1 MTNDKSTKNPF
12 NLIVIVAA
20 LGYFVDI
27 YDIQLFN
34 VISKKSLIGIGITDK
49 SIIDKYDY
57 ILFLWQMSG
66 MLVGGLL
73 WGILGDKKG
82 RKSVLFGS
90 ILLYSLANI
99 ANAFVVDLNQYM
111 IVRFFAGLGLAGELG
126 AAITLVSEIMHKEHR
141 GYGTM
146 LVVTMGALGAVA
158 AALISKA
165 EFTFFGLQSWQNAY
179 IIGGILGLVLLTLRV
194 GTYDS
199 KMFDAVK
206 SSNVKKGNFFML
218 FRSKD
223 RFLKYLACI
232 GIGLPVWFCIGI
244 LMKFS
249 EHFSL
254 LSGIIGEPIQVGFVI
269 MYSYLGLSVG
279 DLISGLLSQLFK
291 SRKKVV
297 VGYLIA
303 TFVLTLVFLFAKNL
317 TTEAYYLLCFM
328 VGVCTGYWALFVT
341 IASEQFGTNIRAT
354 VTSTVPN
361 FVRGSVIPITLGFK
375 SMEQLFGSVNSALIV
390 GVICL
395 TLAIVSVLS
404 LKESFSEDLNYI
416 EYE

>member
-34 VISKKSLIGIGITDK
+34 VISKNSLIGIGITDK

-232 GIGLPVWFCIGI
+232 CIGLPVWFCIGI

-375 SMEQLFGSVNSALIV
+375 SMEQSFGSVNSALIV
-390 GVICL
+390 GVI
-395 TLAIVSVLS
+395 
-404 LKESFSEDLNYI
+404 YI
-416 EYE
+416 SID

>member
-375 SMEQLFGSVNSALIV
+375 SMEQSFGSVNSALIV

>member
-232 GIGLPVWFCIGI
+232 CIGLPVWFCIGI

-375 SMEQLFGSVNSALIV
+375 SMEQSFGSVNSALIV

>member
-232 GIGLPVWFCIGI
+232 CIGLPVWFCIGI

-303 TFVLTLVFLFAKNL
+303 TFVLTIVFLFAKNL

-375 SMEQLFGSVNSALIV
+375 SMEQSFGSVNSALIV

>member
-1 MTNDKSTKNPF
+1 MTKDKSTKNPF

-34 VISKKSLIGIGITDK
+34 VISKKSLMGIGITDK

-57 ILFLWQMSG
+57 MLFLWQMSG

-179 IIGGILGLVLLTLRV
+179 IIGGVLGLVLLTLRI

-199 KMFDAVK
+199 KMFDAMK
-206 SSNVKKGNFFML
+206 SSNVKKGDFFML
-218 FRSKD
+218 FKSKD

-232 GIGLPVWFCIGI
+232 CIGLPVWFCIGVLI
-244 LMKFS
+244 KFS
-249 EHFSL
+249 EHFSSL
-254 LSGIIGEPIQVGFVI
+254 TGIIGEPIQVGFVI
-269 MYSYLGLSVG
+269 MYTYLGLSVG
-279 DLISGLLSQLFK
+279 DLISGLLSQLLK

-297 VGYLIA
+297 LGYLVT
-303 TFVLTLVFLFAKNL
+303 TFILTLVFLFAKNL
-317 TTEAYYLLCFM
+317 TTDTYYLLCFM
-328 VGVCTGYWALFVT
+328 VGASTGYWALFVT

-361 FVRGSVIPITLGFK
+361 FVRGAVIPITLGFK
-375 SMEQLFGSVNSALIV
+375 SLEYSFGSVKGALIV

-395 TLAIVSVLS
+395 ALAMVSVLS

>member
-1 MTNDKSTKNPF
+1 MTKDKSTKNPF
-12 NLIVIVAA
+12 NLIVVVAA

-49 SIIDKYDY
+49 SVIDKYDY

-179 IIGGILGLVLLTLRV
+179 IIGGVLGLVLLTLRV

-199 KMFDAVK
+199 KMFDAMK

-218 FRSKD
+218 FKSKD

-232 GIGLPVWFCIGI
+232 CIGLPVWFCIGV

-254 LSGIIGEPIQVGFVI
+254 LTGIIGEPIQVSCVI
-269 MYSYLGLSVG
+269 MYTYLGLSVG

-297 VGYLIA
+297 LGYLIT
-303 TFVLTLVFLFAKNL
+303 TFLLTLVFLFAKNL
-317 TTEAYYLLCFM
+317 TTETYYLLCFM

-361 FVRGSVIPITLGFK
+361 FVRGAVIPITLGFK
-375 SMEQLFGSVNSALIV
+375 SMELSFGSVNSALIV

-395 TLAIVSVLS
+395 TLAIISVLS

>member
-82 RKSVLFGS
+82 RKSILFGS

-165 EFTFFGLQSWQNAY
+165 EFTFLGLQSWQNAY

-375 SMEQLFGSVNSALIV
+375 SMEQSFGSVNSALIV

>member
-206 SSNVKKGNFFML
+206 SSKVKKGNFFML

>member
-1 MTNDKSTKNPF
+1 
-12 NLIVIVAA
+12 
-20 LGYFVDI
+20 
-27 YDIQLFN
+27 
-34 VISKKSLIGIGITDK
+34 
-49 SIIDKYDY
+49 
-57 ILFLWQMSG
+57 MSG

-232 GIGLPVWFCIGI
+232 CIGLPVWFCIGI

-303 TFVLTLVFLFAKNL
+303 TFVLTIVFLFAKNL

-375 SMEQLFGSVNSALIV
+375 SMEQSFGSVNSALIV

>member
-34 VISKKSLIGIGITDK
+34 VISKNSLIGIGITDK

-232 GIGLPVWFCIGI
+232 CIGLPVWFCIGI

-375 SMEQLFGSVNSALIV
+375 SMEQSFGSVNSALIV

>member
-1 MTNDKSTKNPF
+1 MTNDKSTKSPF

-34 VISKKSLIGIGITDK
+34 VISKNSLIGIGITDK

-232 GIGLPVWFCIGI
+232 CIGLPVWFCIGI

-375 SMEQLFGSVNSALIV
+375 SMEQSFGSVNSALIV

>member
-12 NLIVIVAA
+12 NLIVVVAA

-49 SIIDKYDY
+49 AIIDKYDY

-165 EFTFFGLQSWQNAY
+165 EFAFFGLQSWQNAY
-179 IIGGILGLVLLTLRV
+179 IIGGVLGLVLLTLRV

-199 KMFDAVK
+199 KMFDAMK

-218 FRSKD
+218 FKSKD
-223 RFLKYLACI
+223 RLLKYLACI
-232 GIGLPVWFCIGI
+232 CIGLPVWFCIGV

-249 EHFSL
+249 EHFSVL
-254 LSGIIGEPIQVGFVI
+254 TGIIGEPIQVSFVI
-269 MYSYLGLSVG
+269 MYTYLGLSVG
-279 DLISGLLSQLFK
+279 DLVSGLLSQLFR

-297 VGYLIA
+297 VGYLVT
-303 TFVLTLVFLFAKNL
+303 TFLLTLVFLFAKNL
-317 TTEAYYLLCFM
+317 TTDTYYLLCFL

-361 FVRGSVIPITLGFK
+361 FVRGAVIPITLGFK
-375 SMEQLFGSVNSALIV
+375 FMEQSFGSVNSALIV